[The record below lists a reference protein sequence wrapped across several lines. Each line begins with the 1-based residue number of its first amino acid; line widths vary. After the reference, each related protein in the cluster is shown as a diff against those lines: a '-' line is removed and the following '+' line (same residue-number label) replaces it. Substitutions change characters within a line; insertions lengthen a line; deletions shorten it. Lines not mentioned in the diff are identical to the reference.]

1 VIDTVFYERVPD
13 GMRGRVFGVVRAT
26 AWIAMPLGV
35 LVAGPLLE
43 VAGLG
48 RTLAGTGLLYLGTTL
63 IATASPALRGLDAAQ
78 PPATAGRIE
87 TVSPSATAVSSDP
100 R

>member
-1 VIDTVFYERVPD
+1 VIDTVFFERVPD
-13 GMRGRVFGVVRAT
+13 GLRGRVFGVTQAS
-26 AWIAMPLGV
+26 AWLAMPIGV
-35 LVAGPLLE
+35 LAAGPMIE
-43 VAGLG
+43 GLG
-48 RTLAGTGLLYLGTTL
+48 LRTTLLAVGAAYLAVTLA
-63 IATASPALRGLDAAQ
+63 AWFVPALGGLNDQ